1 MLCRRAGLPDRTA
14 RPRHSASATC
24 HSMRTARRRR
34 RRRPPQ
40 HRAGIVPSRLAQL
53 GGGASAAGACRNLRL
68 KSWLSQAAGC
78 CRRRRHRPMPRP
90 LLPPPAAHAAQ
101 ATNTKLGLPRYS
113 SRAHA
118 RMDKHFWSVPTVN
131 KPPNKPPKQ
140 SADPAARDAA
150 AAGQRKP
157 FGQANP
163 ASRPASPLSCT
174 SCRCSLGSQKTAGAP
189 PRQYAS

>member
-1 MLCRRAGLPDRTA
+1 MLCRRAGRPDRTA

-40 HRAGIVPSRLAQL
+40 HRAGIVPSRLAQF

-68 KSWLSQAAGC
+68 KSWLSHAAGC
-78 CRRRRHRPMPRP
+78 CRPMPRP
-90 LLPPPAAHAAQ
+90 LLPPPATHAAQ

-140 SADPAARDAA
+140 SADPAAASRAA
-150 AAGQRKP
+150 ETL
-157 FGQANP
+157 GQANP
-163 ASRPASPLSCT
+163 ASRPASPPSCT

-189 PRQYAS
+189 PRQYGS